1 MARILTSL
9 LLVLAV
15 AIPAIAAEPES
26 GSVSGA
32 APETAW
38 VGGMDGD
45 PTTGLLLAGF
55 ADNGG
60 TMGYCE
66 EADVAAVCDVYTLTV
81 TDPGTKLSV
90 TATADDDIG
99 TMAVEILPPAGG
111 PEPVYVY
118 DFAVSATA
126 TVENPTAGEYTINV
140 LGAPNFPLDV
150 VTYTA
155 SAKLEGAAAPQP
167 SATATPTP
175 PPPAP
180 PPADP
185 EPQPE
190 PQPAPPAPAPAPAG
204 PAPPAQAGPRSL
216 ALQPDR
222 RRLRTAVRFG
232 FRTRMVCH
240 GGCTKVKVRI
250 YVSRLTARNL
260 RLGNF
265 AGDVEVG
272 SARVLRNAEGR
283 RQAVV
288 TFRPS
293 LRKRLVRAKRLP
305 LAIEAVAT
313 DPDGRVRTHLKRF
326 TLRR

>member
-190 PQPAPPAPAPAPAG
+190 PQPAPCAGAGAGRSGTPGPGRAALAG
-204 PAPPAQAGPRSL
+204 PAARPPQAAHRGPLRLPHPHGLPRRLHQGEGPHLRLS
-216 ALQPDR
+216 PDR
-222 RRLRTAVRFG
+222 AQPA
-232 FRTRMVCH
+232 
-240 GGCTKVKVRI
+240 
-250 YVSRLTARNL
+250 AR
-260 RLGNF
+260 
-265 AGDVEVG
+265 
-272 SARVLRNAEGR
+272 
-283 RQAVV
+283 
-288 TFRPS
+288 
-293 LRKRLVRAKRLP
+293 
-305 LAIEAVAT
+305 
-313 DPDGRVRTHLKRF
+313 
-326 TLRR
+326 